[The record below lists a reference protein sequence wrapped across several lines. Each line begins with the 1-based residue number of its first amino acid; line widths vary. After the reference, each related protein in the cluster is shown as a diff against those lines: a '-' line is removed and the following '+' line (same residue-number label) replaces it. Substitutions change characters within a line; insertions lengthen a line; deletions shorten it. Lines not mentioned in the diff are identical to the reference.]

1 VPFTFSHPAA
11 VLPFMPPLRD
21 GRPHGPLI
29 ASALVAGS
37 LAPDVP
43 YFAQSL
49 LPGCYGLGAATHRAW
64 AVPTLDV
71 AIAAGLVGAWH
82 GLLREPLV
90 ALLPEPWA
98 DRAEALTAP
107 VGKRD
112 PYDAAWFTASAALGA
127 FTHVGWDAFTHV
139 GRAGERLLPALRRE
153 VAGVPLPLA
162 LQWSTSAAGLGVL
175 AVSCT
180 RLLRGATPV
189 PRRITLEPAVRR
201 GATAFIG
208 AGAALGAWRRL
219 VRELPRGSSRTSLS
233 GLVAIGTFG
242 AGAGAAA
249 AATAYALTVR
259 LAAGPAPRPDHER
272 PDHERSDHERADH
285 ERPDCSPQ
293 PDRGPGTV

>member
-11 VLPFMPPLRD
+11 VLPFLPSLRD

-37 LAPDVP
+37 LAPDLP

-49 LPGCYGLGAATHRAW
+49 LPGSYGLGAVTHRAW

-90 ALLPEPWA
+90 ALLPGPWA

-107 VGKRD
+107 VRKRD

-127 FTHVGWDAFTHV
+127 FTHVGWDSFTHT
-139 GRAGERLLPALRRE
+139 GRVGERLLPVLRRE
-153 VAGVPLPLA
+153 VAGMPVPLA

-175 AVSCT
+175 AVSGT
-180 RLLRGATPV
+180 RLLRAATPV
-189 PRRITLEPAVRR
+189 PRRITLEPGVR
-201 GATAFIG
+201 GGVTAFIG
-208 AGAALGAWRRL
+208 AGAVLGAWRRT
-219 VRELPRGSSRTSLS
+219 VRELPRGSGRPPLAS
-233 GLVAIGTFG
+233 LVATVSFG
-242 AGAGAAA
+242 AGAGAAV
-249 AATAYALTVR
+249 AATAYALATR
-259 LAAGPAPRPDHER
+259 LTLGPPPRPEDEHRCGPARQPSATAAGPDRRRP
-272 PDHERSDHERADH
+272 
-285 ERPDCSPQ
+285 
-293 PDRGPGTV
+293 